1 MADKQKNPSCDHK
14 GHYKSAGVIPIT
26 TRDGINIMTIL
37 YCENCGAVMGKDFK
51 ITSIPVAQRGG
62 MPVKTPLDLSKRR
75 RN

>member
-1 MADKQKNPSCDHK
+1 MADKPKDCDHK

-51 ITSIPVAQRGG
+51 IANIPVAQHGG
-62 MPVKTPLDLSKRR
+62 MPSKMPVVLPKGR